1 MAYRLAAFIMM
12 LIISLRSVQSPIY
25 AWFDRGLNDTL
36 DEMHRLFSKRELIEL
51 YDNYV
56 HADIKDDIIKLINV
70 MKTEKTDEH
79 KIALRLNFKNV
90 EQYRNAPSRD
100 ILIRFFDL
108 MKSSRFTQPSHINN
122 GAYLR
127 IALSLSLLF
136 AFLDNGMDLVD
147 KKTGLKCAI
156 LTYKGNNFTM
166 KIYFYYQNGKW
177 YLTDGRRCL

>member
-1 MAYRLAAFIMM
+1 MAYRLACFIIL
-12 LIISLRSVQSPIY
+12 LIISLCNIQANTY
-25 AWFDRGLNDTL
+25 AWFDRGLDDTL
-36 DEMHRLFSKRELIEL
+36 DKMHKLFSKRELIEL

-56 HADIKDDIIKLINV
+56 HADIKDDIIKLIDV
-70 MKTEKTDEH
+70 MKTEKSDER

-90 EQYRNAPSRD
+90 DQYRNAPSKD

-108 MKSSRFTQPSHINN
+108 MKNSRFTQPSHINN

-136 AFLDNGMDLVD
+136 AFLDNGMELVD

-177 YLTDGRRCL
+177 FLTDGRQCL